1 MQIQKLKLG
10 QQNSDIGS
18 INLAGANKK
27 ATLKCKKIIIKTLAK
42 LYESVYCHSSVFRC
56 VPLFLGTWSLPFVAS
71 VGKGASSTI
80 LIAFGMALPRRE
92 PTTYMYHSQSRG
104 SNHCSRPVKR

>member
-10 QQNSDIGS
+10 QQNNDEGS

-42 LYESVYCHSSVFRC
+42 LYESVYCHSMFIFR
-56 VPLFLGTWSLPFVAS
+56 FLYVH
-71 VGKGASSTI
+71 I
-80 LIAFGMALPRRE
+80 LK
-92 PTTYMYHSQSRG
+92 
-104 SNHCSRPVKR
+104 KRKK

>member
-10 QQNSDIGS
+10 QQNNDEGS

-42 LYESVYCHSSVFRC
+42 LYESVYCHSSYFNCMNKTDVHALKAF
-56 VPLFLGTWSLPFVAS
+56 
-71 VGKGASSTI
+71 TI
-80 LIAFGMALPRRE
+80 LFINIYALLVGIK
-92 PTTYMYHSQSRG
+92 S
-104 SNHCSRPVKR
+104 

>member
-10 QQNSDIGS
+10 QQNNDAWS

-42 LYESVYCHSSVFRC
+42 LFESVYCHSTPMIDSISHISNKELKHRFAIHLARHC
-56 VPLFLGTWSLPFVAS
+56 DLPLAT
-71 VGKGASSTI
+71 
-80 LIAFGMALPRRE
+80 
-92 PTTYMYHSQSRG
+92 
-104 SNHCSRPVKR
+104 HCKVRHTRSDV

>member
-10 QQNSDIGS
+10 QQNNDEGS

-42 LYESVYCHSSVFRC
+42 LYESVYCHSMYVIVTC
-56 VPLFLGTWSLPFVAS
+56 
-71 VGKGASSTI
+71 KYEKD
-80 LIAFGMALPRRE
+80 LIRN
-92 PTTYMYHSQSRG
+92 S
-104 SNHCSRPVKR
+104 

>member
-10 QQNSDIGS
+10 QQNNDEGS

-42 LYESVYCHSSVFRC
+42 LYESVYCHPKALSIYFHLRYFLCQKSS
-56 VPLFLGTWSLPFVAS
+56 SL
-71 VGKGASSTI
+71 T
-80 LIAFGMALPRRE
+80 E
-92 PTTYMYHSQSRG
+92 
-104 SNHCSRPVKR
+104 